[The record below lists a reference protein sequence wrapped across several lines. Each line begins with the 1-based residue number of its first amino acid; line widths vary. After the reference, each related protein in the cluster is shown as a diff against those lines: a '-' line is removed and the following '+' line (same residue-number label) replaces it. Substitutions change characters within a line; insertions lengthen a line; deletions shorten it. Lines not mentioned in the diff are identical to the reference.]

1 MRDILRLSVLLLTMV
16 LLASC
21 DNGNPNN
28 RDDTMGQQTIILASA
43 AHPAHTPGTAGVVIN
58 NAKMLR
64 QFGAQGVDLNRAIYT
79 RYFLTR
85 RNDHQPDA
93 ILVLVPGFEGG
104 ASNFFVLAEN
114 LLRRA
119 RDNANLVLEVWAVD
133 RRANL
138 LEDTEGLDIAEDLN
152 DPLVGLDFLFGD
164 ALGLALNPALAD
176 GPNRRAEFYNTST
189 DTAFMAQ
196 WTTLVHSHDIDA
208 VVERARETAREGNVF
223 LGGHSAGTGYT
234 ARYAATDFNFDINN
248 PVPGYS
254 KLRGL
259 ILLEGGGQGL
269 ADEAPDADT
278 LDRIEA
284 AFDGGLFGAVRD
296 QAARCIDGA
305 TACSLETEET
315 DCAAF
320 ANTTCTEP
328 VNAYSV
334 IAGLLSPQL
343 LAVSEVNALDAV
355 LVGDGVE
362 SILLADQGG
371 VPGNSAVLKVPELN
385 ILLPL
390 VGDTPASSIAL
401 LGKFLDDDGVAASV
415 AGFLATSLGFDGP
428 LVGGVGTWLSAGDDI
443 PSAAFTNNGPAP
455 TTAGSRGVWGIEAE
469 PSDLE
474 GRMLPM
480 FYAGQTNFSEWYYSS
495 SGLGVTSGLGLDTTA
510 LSAPPPQ
517 GRGRSDIENRTQGQ
531 HIDIPV
537 IAFGGS
543 NGLTTTGDV
552 WLSFASSIARCA
564 APSCDG
570 VSTRII
576 DENNPN
582 PAFPTYGGA
591 AGGFEVYISE
601 GYAHVDVLT
610 ANDDRTN
617 NVIGPLLDFVTRN
630 IE

>member
-1 MRDILRLSVLLLTMV
+1 MRDSLRWSALFLLLA
-16 LLASC
+16 LLAAC
-21 DNGNPNN
+21 ENGNPNN
-28 RDDTMGQQTIILASA
+28 RDDTLGQETMTLASA
-43 AHPAHTPGTAGVVIN
+43 AQPAHTPGTRGVVIN
-58 NAKMLR
+58 NARLLR
-64 QFGAQGVDLNRAIYT
+64 QFGAQGVNLNRAIYT

-85 RNDHQPDA
+85 REDHQPDA

-104 ASNFFVLAEN
+104 ASNFYVLAEN

-119 RDNANLVLEVWAVD
+119 RDEANLVLEVWAVD
-133 RRANL
+133 RRANH
-138 LEDTEGLDIAEDLN
+138 LEDTVGLDIAEELN
-152 DPLVGLDFLFGD
+152 DPLVGLDFLFGEQ
-164 ALGLALNPALAD
+164 LGLELSPALAS

-189 DTAFMAQ
+189 DTAYMAQ
-196 WTTLVHSHDIDA
+196 WTTLVHSQDIDA
-208 VVERARETAREGNVF
+208 VVERARQTARAGNVF

-234 ARYAATDFNFDINN
+234 ARYAATDFNLGGGA
-248 PVPGYS
+248 PEPGFE

-259 ILLEGGGQGL
+259 ILLEGGGGGL
-269 ADEAPDADT
+269 ALDPPDAAT

-284 AFDGGLFGAVRD
+284 AFDGGLFGAVRA
-296 QAARCIDGA
+296 QAPRCVDGA
-305 TACSLETEET
+305 TACSVDTQDA

-328 VNAYSV
+328 VSAYSV
-334 IAGLLSPQL
+334 VQGLLSPQL
-343 LAVSEVNALDAV
+343 LAVSEVNALDAA
-355 LVGDGVE
+355 LAGDGVQ

-371 VPGNSAVLKVPELN
+371 VAGNNAVMRVPELN

-390 VGDTPASSIAL
+390 VGATPASSIAL
-401 LGKFLDDDGVAASV
+401 LGKFLDDDGLAASI

-428 LVGGVGTWLSAGDDI
+428 LVGGVGTWLSIGDGI
-443 PSAAFTNNGPAP
+443 PSAAFVNNGPAP
-455 TTAGSRGVWGIEAE
+455 TTAGFDGVWGVEAE

-480 FYAGQTNFSEWYYSS
+480 FYAGGTNFSEWYYSS

-510 LSAPPPQ
+510 LSAPPPE
-517 GRGRSDIENRTQGQ
+517 GRGRSDIDNRTQARL
-531 HIDIPV
+531 IDIPV

-552 WLSFASSIARCA
+552 WLSFASAIARCA

-570 VSTRII
+570 SSTRII

-582 PAFPTYGGA
+582 PAFPTYGDV

-617 NVIGPLLDFVTRN
+617 RVIGPLLNFVQRN
-630 IE
+630 LQ